1 MLPTEP
7 CKWGSP
13 SSPTSHLRSIARCPR
28 SSTATPLL
36 RLALPGCTLLTG
48 ACSTQRRQL
57 LVAVTRT
64 RAEVLNTGDDIG
76 TLESGKFADI
86 VACDGNPA
94 IETRATAW
102 NRFVMQSGRVVRF
115 DAKD

>member
-1 MLPTEP
+1 MQMGLAFQSDKSREEYRALPE
-7 CKWGSP
+7 
-13 SSPTSHLRSIARCPR
+13 I
-28 SSTATPLL
+28 STATPLL
-36 RLALPGCTLLTG
+36 RLALPRCTLPTG

-64 RAEVLNTGDDIG
+64 GAEVLNAGDDIG
-76 TLESGKFADI
+76 TLEPGKFADI

-94 IETRATAW
+94 IETHALRGI
-102 NRFVMQSGRVVRF
+102 RFVMQSGRVVRF

>member
-1 MLPTEP
+1 M
-7 CKWGSP
+7 
-13 SSPTSHLRSIARCPR
+13 
-28 SSTATPLL
+28 
-36 RLALPGCTLLTG
+36 
-48 ACSTQRRQL
+48 
-57 LVAVTRT
+57 TRT